1 MPAVDGEDAAAGDC
15 DYGGRGQVR
24 QRVGGHVRHRRVGRK
39 LEHHDDVLLELV
51 LKHQRTLPEEEEGG
65 RGRKGG

>member
-1 MPAVDGEDAAAGDC
+1 VSDG
-15 DYGGRGQVR
+15 
-24 QRVGGHVRHRRVGRK
+24 RVGGE
-39 LEHHDDVLLELV
+39 LEHHDDVLLHLV